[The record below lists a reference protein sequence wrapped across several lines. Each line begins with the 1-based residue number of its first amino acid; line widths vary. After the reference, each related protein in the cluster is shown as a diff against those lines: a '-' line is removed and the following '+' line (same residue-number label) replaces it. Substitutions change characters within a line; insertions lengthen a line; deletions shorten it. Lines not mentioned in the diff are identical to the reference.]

1 MKYLQF
7 QFNKAL
13 PQNGV
18 VMIPIVANYYFNQ
31 KPTENIENIETEDKK
46 PLLYSAQ
53 PRVNPTFYK
62 TEDQKP
68 IEYSAASMDDL
79 KILQ

>member
-1 MKYLQF
+1 
-7 QFNKAL
+7 
-13 PQNGV
+13 
-18 VMIPIVANYYFNQ
+18 MIPIVANYYFNQ
-31 KPTENIENIETEDKK
+31 KPIQDVENDDKK

-53 PRVNPTFYK
+53 PRINPTFYK

-68 IEYSAASMDDL
+68 TEYSATSMDEL